1 MNPRPTFPARLAPLK
16 GRSGLP
22 EVAGASLRTAR
33 IAVAPASDRLPMARM
48 AGHSHGMDSSAVRG
62 NMVKKLGGL
71 GLLNPHVLH
80 AMGIVE
86 RHRFVDSALVN
97 QAYEDTSLPIG
108 LGQTI
113 SKPGVVARMAE
124 LLCNRAPGKLGRV
137 LEIGTGC
144 GYQAAV
150 LSFLASEVYSM
161 ERLRGLHDRARDNL
175 RHLRLANVHLLFGD
189 GMAGYAKGAPYAA
202 IIAAAAGD
210 IVPKAWVDQ
219 LAMGGRL
226 VAPVVPAGG
235 ASGQQALMVIDRTP
249 AGIVQTILEA
259 VHFVPLKS
267 GVA

>member
-1 MNPRPTFPARLAPLK
+1 MKQRPSFPARLAPLAAQS
-16 GRSGLP
+16 RLP
-22 EVAGASLRTAR
+22 AVAGASQVAAAFAGGHAKQPLPR
-33 IAVAPASDRLPMARM
+33 AVAQ
-48 AGHSHGMDSSAVRG
+48 GHGMDSSAVRM
-62 NMVKKLGGL
+62 NMIKKLAAL
-71 GLLNPHVLH
+71 GVRDPQVLQ
-80 AMGIVE
+80 AMGCVE

-113 SKPGVVARMAE
+113 SKPGAVARMAE
-124 LLCNRAPGKLGRV
+124 LLRNGAPGKLGRV

-150 LSFLASEVYSM
+150 LSLLAGEVYSM
-161 ERLRGLHDRARDNL
+161 ERLRGLHDKARDNL

-202 IIAAAAGD
+202 IIAAAGGEA
-210 IVPKAWVDQ
+210 VPKAWVDQ
-219 LAMGGRL
+219 LAVGGRL
-226 VAPVVPAGG
+226 VAPVVPTGG
-235 ASGQQALMVIDRTP
+235 VGGQQALMVIDKTTR
-249 AGIVQTILEA
+249 GVVQTILES